1 MKIYLLT
8 SNKYTEKLCPINIHF
23 LNKYWPDNDIT
34 IVGYEDVDELEN
46 LPSNVTKV
54 SLGLQEEYGSR
65 WTNALIPFFKKIPE
79 DYFALVFD
87 DHILM
92 NKVDQQKIKVIEDQF
107 VTNSADKAMIG
118 GGISLLA
125 TKQFEKNENLLVFS
139 QAAEYRMS
147 LHPAI
152 WSKNYFLKYLFPNMT
167 SWDFELQNNG
177 RAQGDGGVILNYKY
191 DYPNEPHL
199 FSYLELYTKGRVNIN
214 ESSEVVT
221 NQPSSRYFNIED
233 IKFIWENLH

>member
-54 SLGLQEEYGSR
+54 SLGLQEDYGSR